1 MSRMANPKT
10 PDLDA
15 ELGFGNPEAI
25 PTKKVKLFGREWRV
39 LCEVNAFTL
48 TDIAS
53 GEVVAL
59 NSFLRGVIH
68 PDDREEFVK
77 ALSSAQGMTAER
89 LAQLIAKLIEVAS
102 ERPTVSPS
110 PSQRTAGKKT
120 SALKSVGG

>member
-1 MSRMANPKT
+1 MSRMAPKT

-53 GEVVAL
+53 GETAAL
-59 NSFLRGVIH
+59 NAFLRGIIH
-68 PDDREEFVK
+68 EDDRDDFVK
-77 ALSSAQGMTAER
+77 TLNSTQGVTPER

-110 PSQRTAGKKT
+110 PSRRTAGKKT